1 MRSRHFFSIVAAAFV
16 ILFGLAADAQQG
28 APPPAVLVQP
38 AELRSMTKQAEF
50 VGRAEA
56 LEKVDL
62 RARVQGFLG
71 PRLFKDGDQV
81 KEGQVVFTIEKE
93 PFEAAVD
100 QRKAQL
106 AAAQATLANADQQLA
121 RTAELARKGNAPV
134 AQLDQRTAEQG
145 QAKAAVME
153 AEANLRDA
161 QIQLSYTEIKSPI
174 AGRIG
179 RPAVSPGNLVGPD
192 TGVLTTV
199 VKDDPMQVLF
209 SVTQREMLEARDS
222 EVTGKVRA
230 SIRLADGSLYS
241 EKGRIDFLD
250 VQVNP
255 RTDGQIVR
263 AMFPNPDDILTT
275 GQSVRVIIEE
285 KGGDKVVVIPESA
298 IAIDQTGPYVFVVG
312 EDNKVEQR
320 RLRLGARREGLAVV
334 EEGIK
339 PGDRVVVQGQQRIR
353 AGMTKEEVA
362 GVLPEVLPAVRTW
375 ISHVNPAD
383 AYVRYQTQ
391 ALDSFNQTVIAQG
404 ATDMAGALKAWG
416 DQVTQAAQSAGYKVS
431 K

>member
-1 MRSRHFFSIVAAAFV
+1 MIPRLFVVVFATAVAAL
-16 ILFGLAADAQQG
+16 IGLPAEAQQAG
-28 APPPAVLVQP
+28 PPPAVLVQP

-71 PRLFKDGDQV
+71 SRLFKDGDDV

-121 RTAELARKGNAPV
+121 RSAELTRKGNAPV

-161 QIQLSYTEIKSPI
+161 QIQLSYTEIKTPI
-174 AGRIG
+174 SGRIG
-179 RPAVSPGNLVGPD
+179 RAAVSPGNLVGPD

-199 VKDDPMQVLF
+199 VKEDPMQVLF

-230 SIRLADGSLYS
+230 RVRLANGSLYD
-241 EKGRIDFLD
+241 EKGR
-250 VQVNP
+250 V
-255 RTDGQIVR
+255 
-263 AMFPNPDDILTT
+263 DILTS
-275 GQSVRVIIEE
+275 GQTVRVIIEE
-285 KGGDKVVVIPESA
+285 KGGDKVLVIPESA

-312 EDNKVEQR
+312 QDDKVEQR
-320 RLRLGARREGLAVV
+320 RLRLGTRREGLAVV
-334 EEGIK
+334 DEGLK
-339 PGDRVVVQGQQRIR
+339 PDERVVVQGQQRIR
-353 AGMTKEEVA
+353 AGITVA
-362 GVLPEVLPAVRTW
+362 PQLAPTPA
-375 ISHVNPAD
+375 
-383 AYVRYQTQ
+383 
-391 ALDSFNQTVIAQG
+391 G
-404 ATDMAGALKAWG
+404 
-416 DQVTQAAQSAGYKVS
+416 
-431 K
+431 

>member
-1 MRSRHFFSIVAAAFV
+1 MRGEHFSLIVMALVTLIGRPAN
-16 ILFGLAADAQQG
+16 AQQA

-71 PRLFKDGDQV
+71 PRLFKDGDEV

-121 RTAELARKGNAPV
+121 RTAELTRKGNAPV
-134 AQLDQRTAEQG
+134 AQLDQRTAEEG

-161 QIQLSYTEIKSPI
+161 QIQLSYTDIKSPI
-174 AGRIG
+174 SGRIG
-179 RPAVSPGNLVGPD
+179 RAVVSPGNLVGPD
-192 TGVLTTV
+192 SGVLATV

-209 SVTQREMLEARDS
+209 SVTQSEMLEARDS

-230 SIRLADGSLYS
+230 RVRLANGSLYS
-241 EKGRIDFLD
+241 EKGRVDFLD

-255 RTDGQIVR
+255 RTDGQTVR
-263 AMFPNPDDILTT
+263 ATFANPDDILTS
-275 GQSVRVIIEE
+275 GQTVRVIIEE
-285 KGGDKVVVIPESA
+285 KGGDKVVVIPQSA
-298 IAIDQTGPYVFVVG
+298 VAIDQTGPYVFVVG
-312 EDNKVEQR
+312 QDNKVEQR
-320 RLRLGARREGLAVV
+320 RVRLGANREGLAVV
-334 EEGIK
+334 DEGVE
-339 PGDRVVVQGQQRIR
+339 PGERVVVQGQQRIR
-353 AGMTKEEVA
+353 AGMTVA
-362 GVLPEVLPAVRTW
+362 PQLAPSPSG
-375 ISHVNPAD
+375 
-383 AYVRYQTQ
+383 
-391 ALDSFNQTVIAQG
+391 
-404 ATDMAGALKAWG
+404 
-416 DQVTQAAQSAGYKVS
+416 
-431 K
+431 

>member
-1 MRSRHFFSIVAAAFV
+1 MKPSHVYLCVAAQLV
-16 ILFGLAADAQQG
+16 VLAGSPVKAQQG

-71 PRLFKDGDQV
+71 ARLFKDGDDV
-81 KEGQVVFTIEKE
+81 NEGQVVFTIERE

-106 AAAQATLANADQQLA
+106 AAAQATSANADQQLQ
-121 RTAELARKGNAPV
+121 RTAELARKGNAPF
-134 AQLDQRTAEQG
+134 AQLDQKTAEQG

-179 RPAVSPGNLVGPD
+179 RPAVSPGNLVGAD
-192 TGVLTTV
+192 TGVLRTV

-230 SIRLADGSLYS
+230 RVRLANGSLYS
-241 EKGRIDFLD
+241 EKGVIDFLD
-250 VQVNP
+250 IQVNP
-255 RTDGQIVR
+255 RTD
-263 AMFPNPDDILTT
+263 AL
-275 GQSVRVIIEE
+275 
-285 KGGDKVVVIPESA
+285 IP
-298 IAIDQTGPYVFVVG
+298 G
-312 EDNKVEQR
+312 
-320 RLRLGARREGLAVV
+320 
-334 EEGIK
+334 
-339 PGDRVVVQGQQRIR
+339 
-353 AGMTKEEVA
+353 
-362 GVLPEVLPAVRTW
+362 
-375 ISHVNPAD
+375 
-383 AYVRYQTQ
+383 
-391 ALDSFNQTVIAQG
+391 
-404 ATDMAGALKAWG
+404 
-416 DQVTQAAQSAGYKVS
+416 
-431 K
+431 

>member
-1 MRSRHFFSIVAAAFV
+1 MTRGWFSFAFFALSA
-16 ILFGLAADAQQG
+16 LTGLPAYAQQAG
-28 APPPAVLVQP
+28 PPPAVLVQP

-71 PRLFKDGDQV
+71 PRLFKDGDAV
-81 KEGQVVFTIEKE
+81 KEGQVIFTIEKE

-121 RTAELARKGNAPV
+121 RTTELTRKGNAPV
-134 AQLDQRTAEQG
+134 AQLDQRTADQG

-153 AEANLRDA
+153 AGANLRDA
-161 QIQLSYTEIKSPI
+161 QIQLSYTEIKTPI
-174 AGRIG
+174 SGRIG
-179 RPAVSPGNLVGPD
+179 RASASPGNLVGPD
-192 TGVLTTV
+192 SGVLATV
-199 VKDDPMQVLF
+199 VQDNPMQVLF
-209 SVTQREMLEARDS
+209 SVTQREMLEAKDS

-230 SIRLADGSLYS
+230 RVRLANGSLYS

-275 GQSVRVIIEE
+275 GQTVRVIIEE
-285 KGGDKVVVIPESA
+285 KGGDEVVVVPESA
-298 IAIDQTGPYVFVVG
+298 VAIDQTGPYVFVVG
-312 EDNKVEQR
+312 EDDKVEQR

-334 EEGIK
+334 EDGIK

-353 AGMTKEEVA
+353 AGMTVA
-362 GVLPEVLPAVRTW
+362 PQLAPA
-375 ISHVNPAD
+375 PA
-383 AYVRYQTQ
+383 
-391 ALDSFNQTVIAQG
+391 G
-404 ATDMAGALKAWG
+404 
-416 DQVTQAAQSAGYKVS
+416 
-431 K
+431 